1 MTARVLTG
9 SKQEI
14 AQKVA
19 SLEGEVRE
27 AIVFIEEPADAPPP
41 ADANCAPGAGDI
53 FAEMDPYTVHVGDVD
68 DSRESLYTRQAGE

>member
-14 AQKVA
+14 AQQVA

-27 AIVFIEEPADAPPP
+27 AIVFVEEPAGAQTSPMP
-41 ADANCAPGAGDI
+41 ATVKEL
-53 FAEMDPYTVHVGDVD
+53 FKEMEPYMVEVGDVD
-68 DSRESLYTRQAGE
+68 DSREAIYTKQPGE